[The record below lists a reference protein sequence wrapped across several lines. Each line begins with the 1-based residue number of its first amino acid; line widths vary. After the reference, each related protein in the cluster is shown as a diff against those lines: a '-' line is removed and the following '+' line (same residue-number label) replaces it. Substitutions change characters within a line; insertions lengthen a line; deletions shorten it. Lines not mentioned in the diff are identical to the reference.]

1 MASTGVITELGE
13 PRAAYRRLV
22 SQVDHALFASKD
34 EVRSRAEDPAG
45 ELIDT
50 GVAEMQRQVERP
62 DDGNRT

>member
-34 EVRSRAEDPAG
+34 EVRSRGEDPAG